1 MILILFALNK
11 LNTGTFLFKIL
22 FLLKYIVNL
31 KHIFNGSMKA
41 TEFPGEKEN
50 YNELSIL
57 ITFDGQLERNNHLS
71 L

>member
-1 MILILFALNK
+1 
-11 LNTGTFLFKIL
+11 
-22 FLLKYIVNL
+22 
-31 KHIFNGSMKA
+31 MKA

-71 L
+71 LWGHFY